1 MTGKIRVMIADDHRL
16 VREGLK
22 TFLVTNPGLEIVG
35 EARDGQEA
43 VEIAAR
49 LNPDVV
55 LMDLVMPK
63 IDGVA
68 ATRQIL
74 KQNPQTRILIVTS
87 FTEDESVISAIQAG
101 ASGYLLKD
109 CSPRELEEAIEV
121 VYRGESYLPPGIAR
135 KVIRGINQSG
145 ESQAPLQ
152 VLTPRE
158 VDIVK
163 LVAEGFS
170 NEEIARQ
177 LYISVRTVSSHLWR
191 VMKKI
196 QADNRTQVALY
207 AVHHGITSN
216 NH

>member
-63 IDGVA
+63 MDGVA

-207 AVHHGITSN
+207 AVHHGIISN